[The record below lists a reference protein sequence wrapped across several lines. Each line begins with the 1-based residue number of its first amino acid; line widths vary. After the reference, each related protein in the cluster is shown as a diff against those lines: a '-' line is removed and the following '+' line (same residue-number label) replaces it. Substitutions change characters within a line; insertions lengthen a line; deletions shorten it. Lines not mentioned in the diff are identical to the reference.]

1 MTTTN
6 VLVGHCGLMFKEFET
21 CEEEG
26 KGLDDLCNGC
36 CMNEDETDLCES
48 EDETDYYEDP

>member
-1 MTTTN
+1 MTEYEM
-6 VLVGHCGLMFKEFET
+6 VGHCGLMFKEFET
-21 CEEEG
+21 CEVEG
-26 KGLDDLCNGC
+26 KGFDDLCTGC